1 MQYKR
6 RPGQAIVRNNFISG
20 FSTGNFRSA
29 DFVPGMQYA
38 IAQGWIEKN
47 PEDNYILTEAGF
59 AAA

>member
-20 FSTGNFRSA
+20 FSTGNFRSE
-29 DFVPGMQYA
+29 DFAPGMKHA
-38 IAQGWIEKN
+38 IDQGWNEEN
-47 PEDNYILTEAGF
+47 PEDNCILTEAGF